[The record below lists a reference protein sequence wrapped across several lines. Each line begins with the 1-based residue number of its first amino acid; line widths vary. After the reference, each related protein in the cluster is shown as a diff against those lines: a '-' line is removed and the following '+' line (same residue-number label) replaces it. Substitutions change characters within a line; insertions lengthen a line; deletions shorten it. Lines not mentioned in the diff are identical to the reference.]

1 MLYLYEKNDMRALI
15 QKVRT
20 ASVTV
25 QGEKISSIG
34 PGLLVFLGIESEDT
48 SDDISW
54 LARKIA
60 HLRIFQDHPT
70 QKEQSVIDQKGEILV
85 VSQFTLHASTK
96 KGNRPSYIRAARPE
110 QAEPMYESMMEALNH
125 YLPGKI
131 HGGKFGAMMDVDLV
145 NNGPMTIWMDS
156 KARE

>member
-1 MLYLYEKNDMRALI
+1 MRALI
-15 QKVRT
+15 QKVKT

-25 QGEKISSIG
+25 DDQKISEIG

-48 SDDISW
+48 QLDISW
-54 LARKIA
+54 LSRKIA
-60 HLRIFQDHPT
+60 HLRIFQPLSGE
-70 QKEQSVIDQKGEILV
+70 KEQSVIDSKGEILV

-110 QAEPMYESMMEALNH
+110 QAKPMYESMIEELNQ
-125 YLPGKI
+125 YLPGEI
-131 HGGKFGAMMDVDLV
+131 QGGAFGAMMDVALIND
-145 NNGPMTIWMDS
+145 GPMTIWIDS